1 MSDPTVP
8 IAEVSTPEIKAV
20 LMDALEAMQ
29 EALVEHARAAV
40 ATLAAASTAAGMEGT
55 RLLGKIGEV
64 GTLLANGEIDQGTAT
79 LSVSNYLEAV
89 KMTGYGLANK
99 AQVEAFKRG
108 VRLLETFTHV
118 ALGVLTMALQVA
130 VPGAAG
136 FLGELVGRIGRGGRA

>member
-1 MSDPTVP
+1 MSEPTVP

-64 GTLLANGEIDQGTAT
+64 GTLLANGEIDQGSAT
-79 LSVSNYLEAV
+79 LALNNYLEAV
-89 KMTGYGLANK
+89 KMTG
-99 AQVEAFKRG
+99 
-108 VRLLETFTHV
+108 
-118 ALGVLTMALQVA
+118 
-130 VPGAAG
+130 
-136 FLGELVGRIGRGGRA
+136 